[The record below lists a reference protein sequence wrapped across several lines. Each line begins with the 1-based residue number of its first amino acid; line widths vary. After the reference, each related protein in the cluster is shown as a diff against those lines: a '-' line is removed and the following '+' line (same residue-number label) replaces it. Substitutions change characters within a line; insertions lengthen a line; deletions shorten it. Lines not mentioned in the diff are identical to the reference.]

1 MSFLSK
7 VSLPTQSLISKKKTG
22 FLSSVTMPTV
32 QSLREY
38 EFKKY
43 SIEAEREMAKTSSLG
58 ELIKEGITGTFP
70 ATVESLKEIQ
80 LDPLSYKNMPDKVTR
95 TSWIKNYWQKLKDA
109 VNQSGA
115 QINAALEKGQTAT
128 TISGKIGATAET
140 VARLGGIIFAPIT
153 AYFEATKNVPV
164 LGTVTKL
171 ISLPFVAIGD
181 VTPKVSDEII
191 DQLPISKE
199 AKENIKPGVG
209 EILTLAG
216 QLALGKV
223 TDIAAKKVGL
233 VKKYGERDAQT
244 IINEA
249 SKLAKEKA
257 TTESIALGFLAKVEK
272 PEAIPEAKI
281 ASVEGVQSKVA
292 ILSKEATN
300 SLENQK
306 IGIKPSSLER
316 AKTEIQAGN
325 TPPVKIRILE
335 DGTKFIED
343 GRNHLEAARQ
353 LGLKDY
359 PIEDVTSKYIQP
371 LAQEARK
378 IDKLGQELLHNAKRT
393 IENFD
398 EKPTI
403 EIANN
408 IAKLNGDRIIKA
420 ENVAEALQYTDPVAE
435 IKRVAELQ
443 KSGQTKYTLETSP
456 HLARMKEVLG
466 EQKYNDYFNQATKG
480 VEVKPIEIKPQEIS
494 VPREQLPI
502 GEGAEK
508 VSRLEAR
515 VTDSLKKTSPED
527 IERLGL
533 TTYKEMNKIETIK
546 AASEYVIKNPKEAL
560 DVLEGKIEPPKGI
573 LRNSIYVV
581 MENAA
586 ADNVALARKLTT
598 LTATRMGQEL
608 SILTEL
614 NPDSPVKIMRDVIKI
629 KESVVEKRT
638 GKKVEQIQ
646 KETAQEIKTEIK
658 KSASKRPTWEEFIK
672 EIMCNY

>member
-371 LAQEARK
+371 LAQEAGK
-378 IDKLGQELLHNAKRT
+378 
-393 IENFD
+393 
-398 EKPTI
+398 
-403 EIANN
+403 
-408 IAKLNGDRIIKA
+408 
-420 ENVAEALQYTDPVAE
+420 V
-435 IKRVAELQ
+435 
-443 KSGQTKYTLETSP
+443 
-456 HLARMKEVLG
+456 
-466 EQKYNDYFNQATKG
+466 
-480 VEVKPIEIKPQEIS
+480 EIKPREIS

>member
-244 IINEA
+244 IINET

-371 LAQEARK
+371 LAQEAGK
-378 IDKLGQELLHNAKRT
+378 
-393 IENFD
+393 
-398 EKPTI
+398 
-403 EIANN
+403 
-408 IAKLNGDRIIKA
+408 
-420 ENVAEALQYTDPVAE
+420 V
-435 IKRVAELQ
+435 
-443 KSGQTKYTLETSP
+443 
-456 HLARMKEVLG
+456 
-466 EQKYNDYFNQATKG
+466 
-480 VEVKPIEIKPQEIS
+480 EIKPREIS